1 MGSQTQMKR
10 ALFFDLYGTLIDIR
24 TDENDLWVYD
34 TLSRYLSYH
43 SVDIRPEELK
53 KVYFGE
59 IEQSLR
65 QSRQMYPEIDVY
77 KIFFKIMYK
86 YGNRRYSKS
95 IVVDITMLFR
105 SLTMRH
111 FGVFA
116 RLYDVLASI
125 NEKYKTGL
133 ISDAQW
139 VFAEPEMQMLGLD
152 RFFKLCILSS
162 RFGFKKP
169 DTRMFTL
176 AMERQGVTPEESVY
190 IGDNPRKDLIGAKN
204 AGMKF
209 ILFRSECKS
218 YNGFQPDGCFY
229 DYSELENVLHEI
241 V

>member
-1 MGSQTQMKR
+1 MIK

-24 TDENDLWVYD
+24 TDENDLWVYE

-95 IVVDITMLFR
+95 IVVDIAMLFR
-105 SLTMRH
+105 SLTMRQ

-116 RLYDVLASI
+116 RLYDALASI

-139 VFAEPEMQMLGLD
+139 VFTEPEIAMLGLD
-152 RFFKLCILSS
+152 RFFKFSILSS

-169 DTRMFTL
+169 DTRLFTMAL
-176 AMERQGVTPEESVY
+176 
-190 IGDNPRKDLIGAKN
+190 
-204 AGMKF
+204 
-209 ILFRSECKS
+209 
-218 YNGFQPDGCFY
+218 
-229 DYSELENVLHEI
+229 
-241 V
+241 